1 MCKILQPPSATSG
14 IRAPV
19 LRSLALGWPVE
30 VAETAKG
37 IIIFGFQ
44 FQHGQTTKNASTII
58 WMIFLLRTFAYFW
71 ATCATWMMGQL
82 SGHPLFRLSWME
94 LPQVDFHDKRVV
106 ILAQHRW
113 QLKNSIFW
121 LRSSD
126 DFSGSF
132 RGAKSAMV
140 VLCMLKW
147 ALPTHALRPTKRDE
161 EYSIIADHRPSCKNV
176 HPLFVLSQASC
187 ETQIARKFIISTHSV
202 RCRSHSQKFESHS
215 QAMASLPSKEPTLSA
230 AYDLRSFARFQY
242 HRRRKKNT
250 FTSRSPSWPKFTY
263 SN

>member
-1 MCKILQPPSATSG
+1 
-14 IRAPV
+14 
-19 LRSLALGWPVE
+19 
-30 VAETAKG
+30 
-37 IIIFGFQ
+37 
-44 FQHGQTTKNASTII
+44 
-58 WMIFLLRTFAYFW
+58 
-71 ATCATWMMGQL
+71 
-82 SGHPLFRLSWME
+82 ME
-94 LPQVDFHDKRVV
+94 LPQVDFHDKRIV

-126 DFSGSF
+126 DFSESF
-132 RGAKSAMV
+132 RGANSAKV

-147 ALPTHALRPTKRDE
+147 ALPSHAFRPTKRDE

-215 QAMASLPSKEPTLSA
+215 QAMASLPWKEPTRCQQHIWS
-230 AYDLRSFARFQY
+230 SIFCQISIPQEE
-242 HRRRKKNT
+242 KNT
-250 FTSRSPSWPKFTY
+250 FTYRSPSWPKFT
-263 SN
+263 